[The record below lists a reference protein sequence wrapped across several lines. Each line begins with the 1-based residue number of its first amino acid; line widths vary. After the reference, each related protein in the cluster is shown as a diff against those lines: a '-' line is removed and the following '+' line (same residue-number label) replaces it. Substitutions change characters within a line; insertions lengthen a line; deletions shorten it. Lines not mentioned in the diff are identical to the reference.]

1 MRCRQ
6 HSWFKNYTIIHP
18 WYGTWKE
25 NPTVFWWFE
34 HMNEH
39 NRMNMKRGGLLVI
52 CLADLQGGTGL
63 FPLGGLWQTCSTC
76 PLSDPTQRMKVQIW
90 IGLLFSDPFPNKI
103 LSLLLHFLH
112 LSMALLH
119 PSGLH
124 LKRFFYFKRLRFA
137 DAKKEKCYVELFCLI
152 RGVFLCQK
160 KWMPGGRVTRKIR
173 DHCSYNTA

>member
-1 MRCRQ
+1 
-6 HSWFKNYTIIHP
+6 
-18 WYGTWKE
+18 
-25 NPTVFWWFE
+25 
-34 HMNEH
+34 MNEH

-124 LKRFFYFKRLRFA
+124 LKRFFFISKDCAL
-137 DAKKEKCYVELFCLI
+137 LM
-152 RGVFLCQK
+152 QK
-160 KWMPGGRVTRKIR
+160 KRNVM
-173 DHCSYNTA
+173 